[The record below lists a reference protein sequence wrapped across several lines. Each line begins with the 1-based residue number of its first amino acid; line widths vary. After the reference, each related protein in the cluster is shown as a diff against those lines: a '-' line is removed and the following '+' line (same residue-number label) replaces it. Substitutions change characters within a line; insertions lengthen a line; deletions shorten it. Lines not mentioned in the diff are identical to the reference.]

1 MVEKRF
7 KTGTEEPEDKLITRA
22 KKGDIY
28 SFERL
33 VERYQKKV
41 YYLALRMTK
50 SHEAADDLAQ
60 ESFIK
65 AFYSLKSFKEG
76 YSFCAWVYKIC
87 MNLTINYLKRQ
98 KFTISESQLPQG
110 SLELVED
117 TGKADASEQLIRDE
131 LTRKIENEIDHL
143 PAEFRAVFILKTY
156 EELSYEEIANALK
169 ISKGTVMSRLI
180 PGKRKTAEKF
190 KSLSMKEGGKIE
202 M

>member
-1 MVEKRF
+1 MEVRMVEKKF
-7 KTGTEEPEDKLITRA
+7 KTGTEEPEGKLIARA

-33 VERYQKKV
+33 VEKYQKKI
-41 YYLALRMTK
+41 YYLALRMTR

-117 TGKADASEQLIRDE
+117 TGKADASEQLVRDE
-131 LTRKIENEIDHL
+131 LARKIENEIDHL

-156 EELSYEEIANALK
+156 EELSYEEIANTLK
-169 ISKGTVMSRLI
+169 ISKGTVMSRLF
-180 PGKRKTAEKF
+180 RARERLQ
-190 KSLSMKEGGKIE
+190 KSLKGYL
-202 M
+202 

>member
-1 MVEKRF
+1 MVEKKF
-7 KTGTEEPEDKLITRA
+7 KTGAEETEDKLIARA

-33 VERYQKKV
+33 VERYQKKF
-41 YYLALRMTK
+41 YYLALRMTR

-117 TGKADASEQLIRDE
+117 TGKADASEQLVRDE
-131 LTRKIENEIDHL
+131 LARKIENEIDHL

-156 EELSYEEIANALK
+156 EELSYEEIANTLK
-169 ISKGTVMSRLI
+169 ISKGTVMSRLF
-180 PGKRKTAEKF
+180 RARERLQ
-190 KSLSMKEGGKIE
+190 KSLKGYL
-202 M
+202 

>member
-1 MVEKRF
+1 MEVRMVEKKF
-7 KTGTEEPEDKLITRA
+7 KAGTEEREDKLIVRA

-33 VERYQKKV
+33 VERDQKKI
-41 YYLALRMTK
+41 YYLALRMTR

-76 YSFCAWVYKIC
+76 YSFYSWVYKIC

-98 KFTISESQLPQG
+98 KFTVSESQLPQG
-110 SLELVED
+110 LLELVED
-117 TGKADASEQLIRDE
+117 TGKADASEELVRDE
-131 LTRKIENEIDHL
+131 LTRKIEKEIDHL
-143 PAEFRAVFILKTY
+143 PPEFRAVFILKTY

-169 ISKGTVMSRLI
+169 ISKGTVMSRLF
-180 PGKRKTAEKF
+180 RARERLQ
-190 KSLSMKEGGKIE
+190 KSLKDYL
-202 M
+202 

>member
-1 MVEKRF
+1 MVEKKF
-7 KTGTEEPEDKLITRA
+7 KTGAEETEDKLIARA

-33 VERYQKKV
+33 VERYQKKF
-41 YYLALRMTK
+41 YYLALRMTR

-76 YSFCAWVYKIC
+76 HSFCAWVYKIC

-117 TGKADASEQLIRDE
+117 TGKADASEQLVRDE
-131 LTRKIENEIDHL
+131 LARKIENEIDHL

-156 EELSYEEIANALK
+156 EELSYEEIANTLK
-169 ISKGTVMSRLI
+169 ISKGTVMSRLF
-180 PGKRKTAEKF
+180 RARERLQ
-190 KSLSMKEGGKIE
+190 KSLKGYL
-202 M
+202 